1 MNLPMLGSLKP
12 NQHIPE
18 WLVSDPL
25 EIPFF
30 GGLKLPVTLETHDEA
45 DEKDVNMA
53 LASFLNLGIDERLA
67 ISRYVFQ
74 NYRNMAE
81 QVSEE
86 DLDCQIES
94 EEDVW
99 QHLNPTD
106 IYISRRDCRDR
117 AIYVVITAN
126 CDWEREH
133 GLQIVYRR
141 GSDLVRVS
149 DQDGHLTH
157 TDAYALPEEQDRI
170 VD

>member
-1 MNLPMLGSLKP
+1 
-12 NQHIPE
+12 
-18 WLVSDPL
+18 
-25 EIPFF
+25 
-30 GGLKLPVTLETHDEA
+30 
-45 DEKDVNMA
+45 MA